1 MNNVKPQKELVC
13 GMYTRKS
20 TTGEDRQML
29 SHEDQ
34 ERDLLE
40 IERTQNL
47 KVAIRYTGKI
57 NGESQ
62 SAHKRGRP
70 KFGNMMQQVDAGKIN
85 ALIAWHP
92 NRIARNAFDG
102 GWVIT
107 AMDEGKLLALITKG
121 RTYYNTSNDKFM
133 LQLEFGMAKKS
144 SDDNGDAVKRG
155 ITSTLKMGRYPSH
168 APLGYRNSKFLG
180 KGQNHIL
187 KDEETF
193 ELVKR
198 LWQMM
203 LTGNYTPPQLV
214 EISKQ
219 WGLKTQTTRKY
230 VGKETSRSHI
240 YRIFHNTFY
249 YGEFEFP
256 KGSGEWY
263 TGTHEPMITEEEF
276 NRVQV
281 LLGNKKRP
289 RPLTRRF
296 AFTGLM
302 RCGHCGAM
310 ITAEEKTKCQK
321 NGNVHTYVYYRCTK
335 RIDKKC
341 PEKTV
346 EINELTSQIDMV
358 ISGLTISD
366 KFRDWAIKYL
376 HEVRKNEA
384 TTNEQAFANK
394 QKRLLQITKQID
406 ALLLKYTAS
415 ENADGQ
421 LISDSEYKALKH
433 ALTKEKTALE
443 SDVQVQGKEMEKWV
457 ELSER
462 TFNFARYASLWFK
475 NGDMETKRA
484 IFSCLGSNLLLKE
497 RTMSIDLHKPF
508 KLIFDNLDKV
518 EREVLKVRTSEN
530 EAYKGQKV
538 FFDPKLLTLRRR
550 RDSNS

>member
-1 MNNVKPQKELVC
+1 
-13 GMYTRKS
+13 MYTRKS

-40 IERTQNL
+40 IEQTQNL
-47 KVAIRYTGKI
+47 KVAVRYAGKI
-57 NGESQ
+57 KGESQ
-62 SAHKRGRP
+62 SAHKPGRP
-70 KFGNMMQQVDAGKIN
+70 KFNEMMRQIYAGKLN
-85 ALIAWHP
+85 AIIAWHP
-92 NRIARNAFDG
+92 NRLARNAIDG
-102 GWVIT
+102 GSIIYALDT
-107 AMDEGKLLALITKG
+107 GKLLAVITKG
-121 RTYYNTSNDKFM
+121 RTYYNTGNDKFM

-168 APLGYRNSKFLG
+168 APLGYKNSKFLG

-310 ITAEEKTKCQK
+310 ITAEEKTKRQK
-321 NGNVHTYVYYRCTK
+321 NGNVHTYIYYRCTK

-346 EINELTSQIDMV
+346 EIDELTSQIDMV
-358 ISGLTISD
+358 ISGLSISD
-366 KFRDWAIKYL
+366 KFRNWAIKYL

-421 LISDSEYKALKH
+421 LISDSEYKALKYG
-433 ALTKEKTALE
+433 LTKEKTALE

-508 KLIFDNLDKV
+508 KLIFDNLSKV
-518 EREVLKVRTSEN
+518 EREVLKVRTPEN

-550 RDSNS
+550 RDSNPRCPIKSTQL